1 MSTKK
6 EEKTPICCEK
16 FNPAPWNGKL
26 FHWHDKLFVTARV
39 FTFFYMPINF
49 GAVISR
55 LIGAVEKSKGA
66 TPDSLCLSEHT
77 SKWNMNI
84 YLAVDRPIN
93 GLENTS
99 LSGEFLSKVYEGDFR
114 DTGKWCE
121 DFAIFAKQ
129 RNKIVEKMYM
139 WYTTCPDC
147 AKKYSKNYVVIIARI
162 S

>member
-1 MSTKK
+1 
-6 EEKTPICCEK
+6 
-16 FNPAPWNGKL
+16 
-26 FHWHDKLFVTARV
+26 
-39 FTFFYMPINF
+39 MPINF